1 LVLGQLLERMEWME
15 SEPDFPSFPFSCIAF
30 ILCGEL
36 ALLRFRVRAPFWSC
50 GPRGRECRLSDGGIP
65 YNPSP
70 YNKEANNRPTQSEQ
84 V

>member
-1 LVLGQLLERMEWME
+1 LCL
-15 SEPDFPSFPFSCIAF
+15 DF
-30 ILCGEL
+30 G
-36 ALLRFRVRAPFWSC
+36 VV
-50 GPRGRECRLSDGGIP
+50 GRECRLSDGGIP